1 MKTLEDRIIRGIVQG
16 TPEWMAL
23 RIGRIGGSRIA
34 DLLTEGRSGAESL
47 TRRKY
52 KNELIRERL
61 TGRKLDTYKTPAMQR
76 GIDLEPMARAW
87 YEVKYNTF
95 VDQVAIVLHPT
106 IEGGQCSPDGIV
118 DATNSL
124 IEIKIPNQENH
135 IDNLLTDGK
144 QLDQYYDQVMWQLA
158 CVPGSNG
165 NEKREFCDLI
175 SYDPELTG
183 FEGFVKRIYRDDEYI
198 KQMEEKVILFLQEIE
213 TTITKLKEISNGN
226 NT

>member
-1 MKTLEDRIIRGIVQG
+1 MERIIKGIVQG
-16 TPEWMAL
+16 SPEWQSL
-23 RIGRIGGSRIA
+23 RVGKIGGSRIA
-34 DLLTEGRSGAESL
+34 DLLTEGRGGAESL
-47 TRRKY
+47 IRRKY

-87 YEVKYNTF
+87 YEVHNNVF

-106 IEGGQCSPDGIV
+106 IENGQCSPDGLV

-124 IEIKIPNQENH
+124 IEIKVPNPENH
-135 IDNLLTDGK
+135 LDNILTNGK

-165 NEKREFCDLI
+165 NEKREYCDLV
-175 SYDPELTG
+175 SFDPEMPDHLQ
-183 FEGFVKRIYRDDEYI
+183 GFVKRIYRDDEYI
-198 KQMEEKVILFLQEIE
+198 KNTMETAVIAFLSEIE
-213 TTITKLKEISNGN
+213 TIVNNLKEI
-226 NT
+226 